1 MDLAAEKRRLRR
13 SVGAR
18 RSGIP
23 AADSATASER
33 ICRALLAAFDF
44 SAGQRVGLY
53 AALPDE
59 VPTRPLFE
67 ALAGLGVVC
76 LFPRVLDD
84 RRLVF
89 GRVEAWDEM
98 RVGVFG
104 VLAPAEAAPAVSFE
118 AGDLVLVPGIAFDC
132 HGARLG
138 HGAGCYDRT
147 FPRDGGPAARL
158 CGVAYE
164 VQIED
169 SIPTAS
175 HDRAMDAIVTER
187 GFRWTRG
194 EQR

>member
-13 SVGAR
+13 SAGAR
-18 RSGIP
+18 RRAIP
-23 AADSATASER
+23 TAESATAAEQV
-33 ICRALLAAFDF
+33 CRALLAEFDF
-44 SAGQRVGLY
+44 VSGQRVGLY

-59 VPTRPLFE
+59 VPTRPLFD
-67 ALAGLGVVC
+67 ALAGLGVAC

-89 GRVEAWDEM
+89 GRVERWDEM

-104 VLAPAEAAPAVSFE
+104 VLAPAETAPAISFE
-118 AGDLVLVPGIAFDC
+118 AGDLVLVPGLAFDRQ
-132 HGARLG
+132 GARLG

-147 FPRDGGPAARL
+147 FPNDGGPAVRL

-175 HDRAMDAIVTER
+175 HDRVMDAIVTER
-187 GFRWTRG
+187 GFRWMRG